1 MHICSFDTVSAI
13 SLVSSSSVCRE
24 ICIFYKQ
31 NYLFS
36 LKTQLNQTYILFSCF
51 SRVFQRIATLGLY
64 LFNDALVITRRT
76 SKHFPFSR
84 AVEYTYK
91 FDLSVALT
99 ALQVVDIPDSKCKL
113 SLLFHFSK
121 FLFFLNCGYIC
132 FLAALCFLFVLFFL
146 DGRVGD

>member
-1 MHICSFDTVSAI
+1 M
-13 SLVSSSSVCRE
+13 
-24 ICIFYKQ
+24 
-31 NYLFS
+31 
-36 LKTQLNQTYILFSCF
+36 CF

-121 FLFFLNCGYIC
+121 FLFFLVATYA
-132 FLAALCFLFVLFFL
+132 FLLLCVFCLFL
-146 DGRVGD
+146 DGRVGY